1 METVYLLGVDG
12 SNCSQR
18 AVDYL
23 IERAQHNHGK
33 VLVVHIIE
41 WSPYSFSTADE
52 NEKRHQRRE
61 QELDRAQKQIVGPV
75 VEQLRAA
82 GVDAE
87 AIVSHGHVA
96 QTLDRLARK
105 HDVTSIVIGRKGASR
120 LAQFFGS
127 VASHIVQ
134 IVDRPVTVVP

>member
-1 METVYLLGVDG
+1 MQTVYLVGVDG
-12 SNCSQR
+12 SNCCQR

-23 IERAQHNHGK
+23 IERAGENEGR
-33 VLVVHIIE
+33 VLVAHVIE
-41 WSPYSFSTADE
+41 WSPFSFSTPEE

-61 QELDRAQKQIVGPV
+61 EELDRAHKQIVDPL
-75 VEQLRAA
+75 VEKFREA
-82 GVDAE
+82 GISAQGL
-87 AIVSHGHVA
+87 VSHGHVA

-105 HDVTSIVIGRKGASR
+105 HNVTSIVIGRKGSSR

-127 VASHIVQ
+127 VASHVVQ